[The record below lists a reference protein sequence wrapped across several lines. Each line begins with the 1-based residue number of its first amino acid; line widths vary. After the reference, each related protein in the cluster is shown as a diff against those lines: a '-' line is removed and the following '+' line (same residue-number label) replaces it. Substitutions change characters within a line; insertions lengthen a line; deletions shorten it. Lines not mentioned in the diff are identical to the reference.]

1 MTGAVLT
8 TGAGGGGGDV
18 NAAPLPASGGN
29 RFASWRMRSNAL
41 RRFSGCT
48 IGAEVVRE
56 VFSVA
61 GEAYRQQFRDQLH
74 KRQRRRATYLQQ
86 PHAFDR

>member
-61 GEAYRQQFRDQLH
+61 GEAYRQQFRAL
-74 KRQRRRATYLQQ
+74 RSATQKATEKGNV
-86 PHAFDR
+86 PPAAACV